1 VTEATPRPKPD
12 SPEVTAARIE
22 AERARARLMA
32 TAHELQ
38 ERLNPKTM
46 ARDAIQGAKEKG
58 ADLAE
63 DAVDAVRTHPRA
75 AGGAVAAVA
84 LFLAR
89 QPLMG
94 LAGKLFGRSDDDPTP
109 AKRRKARTTT
119 EKQNKQ
125 EDTETSE

>member
-1 VTEATPRPKPD
+1 MTAKPSKPD

-22 AERARARLMA
+22 AERSRARLIA

-38 ERLNPKTM
+38 ERMNPKTM

-63 DAVDAVRTHPRA
+63 TAVDTVREHPRA

-89 QPLMG
+89 QPILS
-94 LAGKLFGRSDDDPTP
+94 LAGKLFRGPEP
-109 AKRRKARTTT
+109 KPKAKRRKPAEPAETQS
-119 EKQNKQ
+119 KQN
-125 EDTETSE
+125 DTETTE

>member
-1 VTEATPRPKPD
+1 
-12 SPEVTAARIE
+12 
-22 AERARARLMA
+22 MA

-46 ARDAIQGAKEKG
+46 ARDALQGAKEKG

-75 AGGAVAAVA
+75 AGGVAAAIA

-89 QPLMG
+89 QPLIG
-94 LAGKLFGRSDDDPTP
+94 LAGKLFRRPEPDAKP
-109 AKRRKARTTT
+109 KRRRQTRTKSET
-119 EKQNKQ
+119 QDKQ
-125 EDTETSE
+125 EDTETIE